1 MKKKITI
8 ILLLGIV
15 FLPISVLGQ
24 DVDFT
29 YTANGVT
36 WKCTGSDGGASY
48 ASATING
55 EIKGSA
61 TFTGELHFP
70 SIVSDGTYS
79 YPVRGIKGKAFENY
93 TGATKLILPDNL
105 GYLWEGAFR
114 NCTGLKG
121 ELKIPNHVEHIY
133 SGDEFENCTGIEYIT
148 WGEGFGMHYSHPVS
162 GCTNARYIDF
172 TKATVGVTS
181 YYGEW
186 NRNILF
192 CPYSGL
198 MNHTLVYLQDAA
210 EETKFKAEEENI
222 IHKDKCKVF
231 KVYDAYSY
239 RIPYAFTAET
249 AQCDRVF
256 SNTSGKSV
264 STLFLPYP
272 TNLPNGMQ
280 AYELVKKDLSWGT
293 SKAFYFRALPTGTR
307 LAANKPYLVRITDG
321 ATHTLPVMT
330 NVEVPV
336 SPAGYTTE
344 TLATDDGDWAF
355 CGTTERI
362 DNAAATAKKAYYLSG
377 NKWYPVQNGIANDY
391 IAPFRCFV
399 YSKSGTAPAK
409 GFTMV
414 FDNESGT
421 TDIRQLEN
429 DTETDLKSNT
439 HRIYTLDGRYVGTD
453 YNALPGG
460 EMYII
465 NGKKFYKF

>member
-1 MKKKITI
+1 MKKKFKGM
-8 ILLLGIV
+8 LLLIATL
-15 FLPISVLGQ
+15 LPTVMFGQ
-24 DVDFT
+24 SGDFT
-29 YTANGVT
+29 CTANGVT
-36 WKCTGSDGGASY
+36 WKCWTNGST
-48 ASATING
+48 ATIKG
-55 EIKGSA
+55 EVLGA
-61 TFTGELHFP
+61 TSFTGELNIP
-70 SIVSDGTYS
+70 TTVNDGTNN
-79 YPVRGIKGKAFENY
+79 YPVQSIDGAFINY
-93 TGATKLILPDNL
+93 TGITKLTIPE
-105 GYLWEGAFR
+105 GIRVITRGAFY
-114 NCTGLKG
+114 NCTGLSG
-121 ELKIPNHVEHIY
+121 ELVLPSSIVQLYGGGPGGGVF
-133 SGDEFENCTGIEYIT
+133 SNCTNLEAVKIIN
-148 WGEGFGMHYSHPVS
+148 
-162 GCTNARYIDF
+162 TNSATFVKPFSNCDNLRYIDLKSSNGGAAPYGKWSRIMGF
-172 TKATVGVTS
+172 T
-181 YYGEW
+181 
-186 NRNILF
+186 
-192 CPYSGL
+192 PYEKVA
-198 MNHTLVYLQDAA
+198 NHTLVYLSDGMGSICDLN
-210 EETKFKAEEENI
+210 EENI

-272 TNLPNGMQ
+272 TDLPNGMQ
-280 AYELVKKDLSWGT
+280 AYELVKKDLSIGT

-307 LAANKPYLVRITDG
+307 LEANKPYLVRITDG
-321 ATHTLPVMT
+321 TTHTLPVMT

-377 NKWYPVQNGIANDY
+377 NKWYPVQNGMANDY

-414 FDNESGT
+414 FDNENGT

-439 HRIYTLDGRYVGTD
+439 HRIYTLDGQYVGTD